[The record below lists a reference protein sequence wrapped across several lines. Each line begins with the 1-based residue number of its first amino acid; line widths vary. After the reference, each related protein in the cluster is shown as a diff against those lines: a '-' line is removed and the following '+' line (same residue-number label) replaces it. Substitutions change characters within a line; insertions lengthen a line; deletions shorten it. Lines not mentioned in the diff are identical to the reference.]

1 MSVFANAVA
10 CLLSLIFV
18 AFLWKMKGMLRIT
31 LVMFLIVM
39 TSGLYTAFAGNLA
52 ISTLE
57 NYPYRMRALTLCVF
71 TTGLREN
78 RRRFMVLAQTFWLWV
93 ELVGNVSLFQAGAEA
108 PWIRLAAIAEI
119 ALGCCFMARISRE
132 IEFGLIVLWMA
143 VWMFF

>member
-1 MSVFANAVA
+1 MSMFANAVA
-10 CLLSLIFV
+10 CLLCLVFA
-18 AFLWKMKGMLRIT
+18 AFLWKIKGMFCIT

-39 TSGLYTAFAGNLA
+39 TSCLYTAFVGDFGDP
-52 ISTLE
+52 ILE
-57 NYPYRMRALTLCVF
+57 NYPFRMVALALCVF

-93 ELVGNVSLFQAGAEA
+93 ELVGNASLYQMGAEA
-108 PWIRLAAIAEI
+108 PWIRLAAIAGI
-119 ALGCCFMARISRE
+119 ALGCSFMARISRE

>member
-10 CLLSLIFV
+10 CLLCLIFV

-39 TSGLYTAFAGNLA
+39 TSCLYTAIAGNLA
-52 ISTLE
+52 IPTLE
-57 NYPYRMRALTLCVF
+57 NYPFRMVALTFCVF

-93 ELVGNVSLFQAGAEA
+93 ELVGNVSLYQVGEEA

-119 ALGCCFMARISRE
+119 ALGCSFMARISKE

>member
-1 MSVFANAVA
+1 MSMFANAVA
-10 CLLSLIFV
+10 CLLCLIFA

-31 LVMFLIVM
+31 LVMLLIVL
-39 TSGLYTAFAGNLA
+39 TCCLYTAFAGNLLNPA
-52 ISTLE
+52 LE
-57 NYPYRMRALTLCVF
+57 NYPFRMLALALCVF

-93 ELVGNVSLFQAGAEA
+93 ELVGNVSLFQAGTEA

-119 ALGCCFMARISRE
+119 ALGCSFMARISRE

>member
-1 MSVFANAVA
+1 MSMFANAVA
-10 CLLSLIFV
+10 CLLCLVFA
-18 AFLWKMKGMLRIT
+18 AFLWKIKGMYRIT
-31 LVMFLIVM
+31 FVMFLIVM
-39 TSGLYTAFAGNLA
+39 TSSLYTAFAGNLA
-52 ISTLE
+52 NPMLE
-57 NYPYRMRALTLCVF
+57 NYPFRMVALTFCVF
-71 TTGLREN
+71 TTGLRDN

-93 ELVGNVSLFQAGAEA
+93 ELLGNISLYQGGEEA

>member
-1 MSVFANAVA
+1 MSMFANAVA
-10 CLLSLIFV
+10 CLLCLIFAAV
-18 AFLWKMKGMLRIT
+18 LWKMKGMLRIT

-39 TSGLYTAFAGNLA
+39 TSCLYTAFAGNLA

-57 NYPYRMRALTLCVF
+57 NYPFRMLALTLCVF

-93 ELVGNVSLFQAGAEA
+93 ELVGNVSLYQTGAEA

-119 ALGCCFMARISRE
+119 ALGCCFMVRIPRE
-132 IEFGLIVLWMA
+132 IEFVLIVLWMA

>member
-1 MSVFANAVA
+1 MSMFANAVA
-10 CLLSLIFV
+10 CLLCLIFAAV
-18 AFLWKMKGMLRIT
+18 LWKMKGMLRIT

-57 NYPYRMRALTLCVF
+57 NYPFRMLALTLCVF

-93 ELVGNVSLFQAGAEA
+93 ELVGNVSLYQAGAEA

-119 ALGCCFMARISRE
+119 ALGCCFMVRISRE

>member
-1 MSVFANAVA
+1 MSMFANAVA
-10 CLLSLIFV
+10 CLLCLVSAAI
-18 AFLWKMKGMLRIT
+18 LWKKRGMLRFT
-31 LVMFLIVM
+31 LAMLLIVAM
-39 TSGLYTAFAGNLA
+39 DCLYTAFAGNREISAMDIYPFRMLA
-52 ISTLE
+52 L
-57 NYPYRMRALTLCVF
+57 ALCVF
-71 TTGLREN
+71 TTGLRKN

-93 ELVGNVSLFQAGAEA
+93 ELLGIISLYQAGEEA

>member
-1 MSVFANAVA
+1 MSMFANAVA
-10 CLLSLIFV
+10 CLLCLVFA
-18 AFLWKMKGMLRIT
+18 AFLWKIKGMFRIT

-39 TSGLYTAFAGNLA
+39 TSYLVGNFGDP
-52 ISTLE
+52 ILE
-57 NYPYRMRALTLCVF
+57 NYPFRMVALALCVF

-93 ELVGNVSLFQAGAEA
+93 ELVGNASLYQMGAEA
-108 PWIRLAAIAEI
+108 PWIRLAAIAGI
-119 ALGCCFMARISRE
+119 ALGCSFMARISRE

>member
-1 MSVFANAVA
+1 MSMFANAVA
-10 CLLSLIFV
+10 CLLCLIFA
-18 AFLWKMKGMLRIT
+18 AFLWKIKGMFRIT
-31 LVMFLIVM
+31 LVMFFIVM
-39 TSGLYTAFAGNLA
+39 TSCLYTAFAGDLT
-52 ISTLE
+52 IPTLE
-57 NYPYRMRALTLCVF
+57 NYPFRMVALTFCVF
-71 TTGLREN
+71 TTGLRDN

-93 ELVGNVSLFQAGAEA
+93 ELLGIISLYQAGEEA

>member
-1 MSVFANAVA
+1 MSMFANAVA
-10 CLLSLIFV
+10 CLLSLIFA

-31 LVMFLIVM
+31 LVMFLIVL
-39 TSGLYTAFAGNLA
+39 TRCLYTVFAGNLLNPA
-52 ISTLE
+52 LE
-57 NYPYRMRALTLCVF
+57 NYPFRMLALALGVF

>member
-10 CLLSLIFV
+10 CLLCLFFA
-18 AFLWKMKGMLRIT
+18 AFLWKMKGMFRIT

-39 TSGLYTAFAGNLA
+39 TSCLYTAFVGNIA
-52 ISTLE
+52 NPPLE
-57 NYPYRMRALTLCVF
+57 NYPFRMLALVLCVF

-93 ELVGNVSLFQAGAEA
+93 ELVGMVSLYQTGAEA
-108 PWIRLAAIAEI
+108 PWLRLAAIAEI
-119 ALGCCFMARISRE
+119 ALGCSFMAGISRE

>member
-1 MSVFANAVA
+1 MFANAVA
-10 CLLSLIFV
+10 CLLCLVFA
-18 AFLWKMKGMLRIT
+18 AFLWKIKGMYRIT
-31 LVMFLIVM
+31 FVMFLIVM
-39 TSGLYTAFAGNLA
+39 TSCLYTAFAGNLA
-52 ISTLE
+52 NPMLE
-57 NYPYRMRALTLCVF
+57 NYPFRMVALIFCVF
-71 TTGLREN
+71 TTGLRDN

-93 ELVGNVSLFQAGAEA
+93 ELLGNISLYQGGEEA

>member
-1 MSVFANAVA
+1 MSMFANAVA
-10 CLLSLIFV
+10 CLLCLVFA
-18 AFLWKMKGMLRIT
+18 AFLWKIKGMYRIT
-31 LVMFLIVM
+31 FVMFLIVM
-39 TSGLYTAFAGNLA
+39 TSFLYTAFAGNLVNPM
-52 ISTLE
+52 LE
-57 NYPYRMRALTLCVF
+57 NYPFRMVALTFCVF
-71 TTGLREN
+71 TTGLRDN

-93 ELVGNVSLFQAGAEA
+93 ELLGNISLYQGGEEA